1 MKIYKLFATEGNK
14 VGYFSEETSS
24 MTLSELSATWRKY
37 KKDNRFIEEWGSVHF
52 KVSDELNKWK
62 HDADIIR
69 HNIGLFI
76 ANEYSKNLLEKKFE
90 SLIQF
95 LPVKNDDDTE
105 NNYYQMY
112 PIMAIDV
119 LDVEK
124 SECSF
129 MLDSNWISHVYKYVF
144 YDNAEFL
151 PIFKLRCNGHVDSFK
166 VWVTDEFKKYVEE
179 NNITGFDFLEVYD
192 SETCN
197 SANETSEETKAPVSE
212 ITPHNSGNF
221 TMGKQMIPMAHE
233 DGIFAAGD
241 LHSTGECLE
250 VEYFCG
256 MITNSANSYTV
267 YDIDD
272 CDMARDMEV
281 TYSSGRLKS
290 VYVNSGNAK
299 VPVYM
304 CFDFSS
310 GSEPEGLS
318 KAVNECV
325 ELCAAELLE
334 ELKNAQP
341 PLGSLSQEY
350 YYDGE
355 QMDIN
360 LQDGSCNIYSIGNAA
375 SHMLRCICICAG
387 EQYPGSSDFGFE
399 IFGRILNSLHKKL
412 SSEIPERFDVTD
424 DFKLYEPEMY
434 V

>member
-1 MKIYKLFATEGNK
+1 MKIYILRT
-14 VGYFSEETSS
+14 SEEGSTCIYSDNNKS
-24 MTLSELSATWRKY
+24 DLLDMWRKY
-37 KKDNRFIEEWGSVHF
+37 YQYTSNDNFIDDWDTYYF
-52 KVSDELNKWK
+52 YLNNEINRNKIK
-62 HDADIIR
+62 Q
-69 HNIGLFI
+69 NIMRAHGGYFI
-76 ANEYSKNLLEKKFE
+76 ADDKAKVLIQSAFGEF
-90 SLIQF
+90 IQF
-95 LPVKNDDDTE
+95 LEAVNEEDLSAKYFLLYPVRSLDALD
-105 NNYYQMY
+105 
-112 PIMAIDV
+112 ID
-119 LDVEK
+119 K
-124 SECSF
+124 SECRF
-129 MLDSNWISHVYKYVF
+129 MDEEKRYISTIYKY
-144 YDNAEFL
+144 
-151 PIFKLRCNGHVDSFK
+151 IFKNDIEYYPVFK
-166 VWVTDEFKKYVEE
+166 LKLKDRVKKVPVYATDEFKNFIEE
-179 NNITGFDFLEVYD
+179 NNITGFNFVEVYD

-212 ITPHNSGNF
+212 ITTHNSGNF
-221 TMGKQMIPMAHE
+221 TMGKQMIPTAHE
-233 DGIFAAGD
+233 DGVFAAGD

-250 VEYFCG
+250 AEYFCG

-272 CDMARDMEV
+272 CDLARDMEV

-341 PLGSLSQEY
+341 SLGSLSQEY

-387 EQYPGSSDFGFE
+387 EQYPGSSDFDFE

-434 V
+434 D

>member
-1 MKIYKLFATEGNK
+1 MKIYELYTAEEGATCCYSENNKIDILDSWKKYYQYINNDDFIVNWDTTFFYLNDEINKNK
-14 VGYFSEETSS
+14 VKQNIMRYNNRYFIVDNKTKE
-24 MTLSELSATWRKY
+24 MIASA
-37 KKDNRFIEEWGSVHF
+37 FG
-52 KVSDELNKWK
+52 
-62 HDADIIR
+62 
-69 HNIGLFI
+69 
-76 ANEYSKNLLEKKFE
+76 EY
-90 SLIQF
+90 IQF
-95 LPVKNDDDTE
+95 LEAVNEEDLSAKYFLLYPVRSLDALD
-105 NNYYQMY
+105 
-112 PIMAIDV
+112 ID
-119 LDVEK
+119 K
-124 SECSF
+124 SECRF
-129 MLDSNWISHVYKYVF
+129 MDEEKLYISTIYKHIFKNDIEYYPVFKLRRKEVVNKSHVY
-144 YDNAEFL
+144 A
-151 PIFKLRCNGHVDSFK
+151 
-166 VWVTDEFKKYVEE
+166 TDEFKNFIEE
-179 NNITGFDFLEVYD
+179 NNITGFDFVEVYD

-197 SANETSEETKAPVSE
+197 SDNETSEETKAPVSE
-212 ITPHNSGNF
+212 ITTHNSGNF

-250 VEYFCG
+250 AEYFCG
-256 MITNSANSYTV
+256 MITTSANSYTV

-281 TYSSGRLKS
+281 TYSSGSLKS
-290 VYVNSGNAK
+290 VYVNSGNEK

-334 ELKNAQP
+334 ELKNEQS

-412 SSEIPERFDVTD
+412 SSEIPGRFDVTD

-434 V
+434 D